1 MEKNLTPRFLVI
13 GLILTWAIYT
23 LLPTW
28 QYQKMTEIE
37 KEDLRAS
44 GQLEKIETKII
55 KQGLDLKGGMYI
67 VLEADI
73 PTLLTNLA
81 TLDDERLK
89 AIINKSGEES
99 KNPDVDFFAA
109 FENNVMSDGIKLSR
123 YYHEYGS

>member
-1 MEKNLTPRFLVI
+1 MEKNLTPRYLVI
-13 GLILTWAIYT
+13 GLILTWAVYT

-28 QYQKMTEIE
+28 QYQKMTEIQ

-109 FENNVMSDGIKLSR
+109 FENLNG
-123 YYHEYGS
+123 

>member
-1 MEKNLTPRFLVI
+1 MEKNLTPRYLVI

-28 QYQKMTEIE
+28 QYQKMTENQ
-37 KEDLRAS
+37 KEELRAS
-44 GQLEKIETKII
+44 GQLERFETKII

-81 TLDDERLK
+81 TLDEVILFSTLSKSAMILCSPILK
-89 AIINKSGEES
+89 D
-99 KNPDVDFFAA
+99 P
-109 FENNVMSDGIKLSR
+109 
-123 YYHEYGS
+123 